1 MNFDEVIRNRTATRK
16 FSDKKVEKEKLAKIL
31 EAARLAPTA
40 KNLQAFKIYVV
51 ESREGIEKIDKATR
65 CRYNAP
71 TVLVICGDKNGYSH
85 GNHSY
90 VDIDTSIVTTHLML
104 AATNEGIDNIWIGLF
119 EPDIIKEEFNLPDNL
134 IPVNLLPI
142 GYKTNDF
149 KPSPMHT
156 TRKNLEELVEYK

>member
-1 MNFDEVIRNRTATRK
+1 MEFEKVIKERFSTRK

-71 TVLVICGDKNGYSH
+71 TVLVICGDKNSYSH

-142 GYKTNDF
+142 GYKTDDF

>member
-1 MNFDEVIRNRTATRK
+1 MEFEKVIKERFSTRK

>member
-1 MNFDEVIRNRTATRK
+1 MEFEKVIKERFSTRK

-71 TVLVICGDKNGYSH
+71 IVLVICGDKNGYSH

-142 GYKTNDF
+142 GYKTDDF

>member
-1 MNFDEVIRNRTATRK
+1 MEFEKVIKERFSTRK

-85 GNHSY
+85 GNHWF
-90 VDIDTSIVTTHLML
+90 I
-104 AATNEGIDNIWIGLF
+104 
-119 EPDIIKEEFNLPDNL
+119 
-134 IPVNLLPI
+134 
-142 GYKTNDF
+142 
-149 KPSPMHT
+149 
-156 TRKNLEELVEYK
+156 

>member
-1 MNFDEVIRNRTATRK
+1 MEFEKVIKERFSTRK

-142 GYKTNDF
+142 GYKTDDF

>member
-1 MNFDEVIRNRTATRK
+1 MEFEKVIKKRFSTRK

-142 GYKTNDF
+142 GYKTDDF

>member
-1 MNFDEVIRNRTATRK
+1 MEFEKVIKERFSTRK
-16 FSDKKVEKEKLAKIL
+16 FSDKKVEKGKLAKIL

-142 GYKTNDF
+142 GYKTDDF

>member
-1 MNFDEVIRNRTATRK
+1 MEFEKVIKERFSTRK

-142 GYKTNDF
+142 GYKTDDY